1 MAAVDARSLQIAR
14 IPRQVGEIFPAER
27 PLCATCGLAGVR
39 LTESPLVCLSCFVV
53 QAFVVKV
60 GFLDPMCAQ
69 TFARFRECKCRRWYR
84 NNCNREARGG
94 TKGGLNS
101 A

>member
-1 MAAVDARSLQIAR
+1 MCNMRTCRRAPHRVT
-14 IPRQVGEIFPAER
+14 VGLFVMF
-27 PLCATCGLAGVR
+27 C
-39 LTESPLVCLSCFVV
+39 VV